1 MVVSERDV
9 VAKLTWRL
17 MPILAAA
24 YFVAIVDRSNIG
36 VAALTMNH
44 DLGLSSSAF
53 GFAAGVF
60 FIPYVLLELPSNLAL
75 ARFGARWWIARIM
88 LTWGLISAAHAL
100 AWNGPSLYALRALLG
115 AAEAGLVPGVIFYL
129 TLWFPAAYR
138 GRIISAFMLAI
149 PVALVVGTPISA
161 LLLQL
166 DGIMG
171 LRGWQWMYILES
183 LPAAI
188 LAIFIPFILPGSPK
202 DAKFLTG
209 PEREWLIRRLDQDKG
224 GQGSSDPADH
234 GSRWL
239 QALLNPQV
247 LLFCLMYYG
256 LTNLNGAVSTFLPQI
271 LKERGFGSV
280 QTGFIATIPYAF
292 GALGMLALGALADRP
307 GKRVPANFAAL
318 AIAVLGFLSASST
331 NDPMLKLA
339 SLSFA
344 AFGAFAA
351 IPVFWGLPTSLF
363 GGAAAA
369 ASIALINALGN
380 ISSVVNPWVIGLLR
394 DRGADYNG
402 GLHWLAAMAG
412 LSALVL
418 TIIVGLRGR
427 FSYNRVG

>member
-1 MVVSERDV
+1 
-9 VAKLTWRL
+9 
-17 MPILAAA
+17 
-24 YFVAIVDRSNIG
+24 
-36 VAALTMNH
+36 
-44 DLGLSSSAF
+44 
-53 GFAAGVF
+53 
-60 FIPYVLLELPSNLAL
+60 
-75 ARFGARWWIARIM
+75 
-88 LTWGLISAAHAL
+88 
-100 AWNGPSLYALRALLG
+100 
-115 AAEAGLVPGVIFYL
+115 
-129 TLWFPAAYR
+129 
-138 GRIISAFMLAI
+138 
-149 PVALVVGTPISA
+149 
-161 LLLQL
+161 
-166 DGIMG
+166 
-171 LRGWQWMYILES
+171 
-183 LPAAI
+183 
-188 LAIFIPFILPGSPK
+188 
-202 DAKFLTG
+202 
-209 PEREWLIRRLDQDKG
+209 
-224 GQGSSDPADH
+224 
-234 GSRWL
+234 
-239 QALLNPQV
+239 
-247 LLFCLMYYG
+247 MYYG

-292 GALGMLALGALADRP
+292 GARACSRSAPWRTGQVSAW
-307 GKRVPANFAAL
+307 ANFAAL

-427 FSYNRVG
+427 FSYDAW